1 MGDQLRR
8 RWGGLPRWS
17 RWVLAAYLAGF
28 AEGGCLHLFWLLAN
42 GTHTYALFPVPIQV
56 YFTSLVLL
64 DPMVVV
70 LAALARPSGV
80 LLGAPV
86 MALDVTGNWI
96 GNWPGLKADPTQYLQ
111 VFGLPSITLFGLFV
125 IVTAVPL
132 LRAMDVGREEQKR
145 PVLRSEQ

>member
-1 MGDQLRR
+1 LRR

-42 GTHTYALFPVPIQV
+42 GIHTYALFPVPI
-56 YFTSLVLL
+56 
-64 DPMVVV
+64 
-70 LAALARPSGV
+70 
-80 LLGAPV
+80 
-86 MALDVTGNWI
+86 
-96 GNWPGLKADPTQYLQ
+96 Q
-111 VFGLPSITLFGLFV
+111 VFGLPSITLFGLFA

-132 LRAMDVGREEQKR
+132 LRAMDSGRESEKR